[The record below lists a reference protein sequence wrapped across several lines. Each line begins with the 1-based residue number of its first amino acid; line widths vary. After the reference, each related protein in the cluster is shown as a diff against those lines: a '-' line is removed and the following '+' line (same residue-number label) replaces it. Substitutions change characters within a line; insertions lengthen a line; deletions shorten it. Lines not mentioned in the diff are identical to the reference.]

1 MTDTTI
7 RDVSADDAGAVLDL
21 VVLCDIAELGEPDY
35 ALDDIE
41 ADLART
47 THRGWVAVD
56 PDGALQGYAWV
67 ELRANHT
74 SITADVMV
82 RPGGDRGLLQPL
94 LDRVLDSAREIDP
107 TLTTHLWGLATDR
120 AKARLFEAAGASVV
134 RHFWRMKI
142 ELPDSPAPVVPPLP
156 DGVVIRVADGGEAD
170 LRAVHSVIDTAFLE
184 HFAHQ
189 ASAYEDWATTHTVGS
204 SNDYTLWWIAT
215 VDGELA
221 AAQIANGTPVES
233 GGYIADLGT
242 LPAYRGRGLGRALLL
257 TAFAEFHRRGLRT
270 VSLGVDSSNATGAAG
285 LYESVGMTVRND
297 FATYEFP
304 PAR

>member
-1 MTDTTI
+1 
-7 RDVSADDAGAVLDL
+7 
-21 VVLCDIAELGEPDY
+21 
-35 ALDDIE
+35 
-41 ADLART
+41 
-47 THRGWVAVD
+47 
-56 PDGALQGYAWV
+56 
-67 ELRANHT
+67 
-74 SITADVMV
+74 
-82 RPGGDRGLLQPL
+82 
-94 LDRVLDSAREIDP
+94 
-107 TLTTHLWGLATDR
+107 
-120 AKARLFEAAGASVV
+120 
-134 RHFWRMKI
+134 MKI

-156 DGVVIRVADGGEAD
+156 DGVVIRGADGGEAD

-257 TAFAEFHRRGLRT
+257 TAFAEFHHRGLRT